1 MSKFKVFKISES
13 HEFKFKI
20 SESDEFKISNFN
32 FYKKNTTPRT
42 VWAFQG
48 VSHFSNKCSSTIYTK
63 SPLDLVG
70 QFFQKLML
78 EGQKFQRREGEGDLH
93 GWCQELIET
102 GSNLSNLLFL
112 TNHSCKFISRS
123 FVDKICKEKIRK
135 ILFINVHKNA
145 CQICYVNQRTWIL

>member
-48 VSHFSNKCSSTIYTK
+48 VDISQTNAHPQFIRSHHWIW
-63 SPLDLVG
+63 LDS
-70 QFFQKLML
+70 FFRNWCWRDKNFKG
-78 EGQKFQRREGEGDLH
+78 ERERGIFH

-145 CQICYVNQRTWIL
+145 CQICYVNQRTWIS

>member
-48 VSHFSNKCSSTIYTK
+48 VDISQTNAHHNLYEVTIGFGWTVFSETDVGGTKISKERGRGGSSMEM
-63 SPLDLVG
+63 SG
-70 QFFQKLML
+70 
-78 EGQKFQRREGEGDLH
+78 
-93 GWCQELIET
+93 
-102 GSNLSNLLFL
+102 
-112 TNHSCKFISRS
+112 
-123 FVDKICKEKIRK
+123 VD
-135 ILFINVHKNA
+135 
-145 CQICYVNQRTWIL
+145 WDW